1 MKIVRTGIII
11 NTEKYDE
18 CVSFYK
24 NLFGLK
30 ILFKEQ
36 YGEFQLTCFDFEGSY
51 LMVETDG
58 YARSEG
64 KTIKENSTKLRFN
77 VSNIE
82 EALGTIK
89 TYGFEAEIIRNEWGS
104 TINIF
109 DPDGNRVGIRDET
122 TFKSQ
127 IGANKRIQTD
137 PAKLGR

>member
-1 MKIVRTGIII
+1 MNIVRTGIII

-36 YGEFQLTCFDFEGSY
+36 YGEFQLTCLDFEGSY

-58 YARSEG
+58 YARPEG

-82 EALGTIK
+82 EALETIK
-89 TYGFEAEIIRNEWGS
+89 AYGIEAEIIRNEWGS
-104 TINIF
+104 TINII

-122 TFKSQ
+122 TFKSK
-127 IGANKRIQTD
+127 IGA
-137 PAKLGR
+137 

>member
-24 NLFGLK
+24 DLFGLN

-58 YARSEG
+58 YARPEG

-82 EALGTIK
+82 EALETIK
-89 TYGFEAEIIRNEWGS
+89 TYGFEAEINRNEWGS

-127 IGANKRIQTD
+127 IGA
-137 PAKLGR
+137 

>member
-11 NTEKYDE
+11 NTEKYDK

-24 NLFGLK
+24 NLFGLN

-51 LMVETDG
+51 LMIETDG
-58 YARSEG
+58 YARPEG

-109 DPDGNRVGIRDET
+109 DPDGNRVGIRDEI

-127 IGANKRIQTD
+127 IGT
-137 PAKLGR
+137 